1 MSILARHVIRSVLG
15 YTLLVMG
22 VLMLLSGLYLFI
34 TQQDD
39 VGVGNYTMVDAFLF
53 VGLNLPQYAFELFP
67 IGALIGALLG
77 LGNLA
82 RSSELV
88 VMRAS
93 GVSAARLAG
102 WTAIAGLMLAGLT
115 WALGEYVAPPL
126 EQYAREHKAFAKY
139 QEISLTCGRNA
150 WAKDGNTFIAVQQQ
164 SAENQFGGVYLVQFD
179 AQRRLTNVGRA
190 ATASVGAENRWTLE
204 NYVGS
209 RFEGDRVIPEA
220 EARSELVTRLSP
232 DFLGLAVVSPDSLP
246 ARGLHQYIG
255 HLRANGLETGV
266 YETAF
271 WGRIARTAA
280 LIVVVMLAVP
290 FAFGPMR
297 STGTGARTVVG
308 ILIGAGFFLLTRMLE
323 SGGEVF
329 DLPPIAVAWGPTLLL
344 ALFTGVAIA
353 RLR

>member
-1 MSILARHVIRSVLG
+1 MSVLARLVVRSVLG
-15 YTLLVMG
+15 YTILVML

-39 VGVGNYTMVDAFLF
+39 IGVGNYTTVDAFLYT
-53 VGLNLPQYAFELFP
+53 GLNLPQYAFELLP

-93 GVSAARLAG
+93 GISAARIAS
-102 WTAIAGLMLAGLT
+102 WTAIAGVILAAVT
-115 WALGEYVAPPL
+115 WLLGEYVAPPL
-126 EQYAREHKAFAKY
+126 ERYAREHRAFAKY
-139 QEISLTCGRNA
+139 DEISLTGGRNA
-150 WAKDGNTFIAVQQQ
+150 WAKDGDTFIAVQQQ
-164 SAENQFGGVYLVQFD
+164 SAENRFGGVYVVEFD
-179 AQRRLTNVGRA
+179 EQRRLR
-190 ATASVGAENRWTLE
+190 SVGAAASANVGSENVWTLE

-209 RFEGDRVIPEA
+209 RFEDDRVIPEVA
-220 EARSELVTRLSP
+220 ARTEFVTELSP
-232 DFLGLAVVSPDSLP
+232 DFLGLAIVNADSLP
-246 ARGLHQYIG
+246 VRALYEYVL
-255 HLRANGLETGV
+255 HLRANGLEAGA

-271 WGRIARTAA
+271 WSRIARTVA
-280 LIVVVMLAVP
+280 LVIVVMLAVP

-308 ILIGAGFFLLTRMLE
+308 ILIGAGFFLLTRTLE

-329 DLPPIAVAWGPTLLL
+329 GLPPITVAWGPTALL
-344 ALFTGVAIA
+344 ALVTALALV
-353 RLR
+353 RVR